1 MGESTWNVNGYA
13 GNWAIVPQ
21 IRHGWDMPETSA
33 ARIARPDHDAPNDT
47 SSFPEGGVRFV
58 SEEERARALATLE
71 ERGGLTVVVA
81 APRTRGT
88 LASLLEDQIE
98 SALESRGAA
107 PSLPF
112 AAAALSSLSDADA
125 KLSDQI
131 FRAKKAGFM
140 GLVLSVGSLAQAGRP
155 TGVLESTDAAFLRFY
170 AKASA
175 ERPLLVLLSED
186 DMYLGAYGDPIPL
199 TDAIFGELEDAE
211 DGADDELD
219 TERNVVESGIA
230 HTLPFPEHAPTT
242 LPFAGATEASTS
254 TATTT
259 STSTTTETSTS
270 SLSATDDGEDSVV
283 AAEGS
288 TTTLTATVE
297 EMDEEELESLLSPLP
312 PEANA
317 ELDVACEPEAPVTAP
332 SGSAPSITSSELG
345 KHVAALGSAR
355 GPQSLATLEATFV
368 KSYVPVDR
376 ELGMGFGDVR
386 AKDARDE
393 FRRGFA
399 RAYTDAFP
407 TLAVRGRRPK
417 MVLDVWDHAHQIS
430 KACGARTAH
439 VLVVDAMRFDIGVM
453 IRDELRIALD
463 GRGGI
468 VDESILW
475 AALPSTTARQLETLA
490 RGKIALS
497 SPAEDLSE
505 IDSLRGRAADEARR
519 MRIGSR
525 ELRKLDL
532 VIARLMTWQHAGERG
547 VLEIMPTVAK
557 QAASAIMRA
566 AAELPPRALLLVT
579 GDHGFTFD
587 AEGHVVCGGASPEEV
602 LVPAFACLLVELH

>member
-1 MGESTWNVNGYA
+1 
-13 GNWAIVPQ
+13 
-21 IRHGWDMPETSA
+21 MP
-33 ARIARPDHDAPNDT
+33 DT
-47 SSFPEGGVRFV
+47 SPARLAQDDRKETPAFSEGGVRFV
-58 SEEERARALATLE
+58 SEDDRARALSTLE
-71 ERGGLTVVVA
+71 ERGGLNVLVP
-81 APRTRGT
+81 APKTRGS
-88 LASLLEDQIE
+88 LASRIEDEIE
-98 SALESRGAA
+98 NALARRGAPPA
-107 PSLPF
+107 APF
-112 AAAALSSLSDADA
+112 AAADLGPMSDADA

-131 FRAKKAGFM
+131 FRAKKAGFL
-140 GLVLSVGSLAQAGRP
+140 GLVLSVDSLAFAARP

-170 AKASA
+170 AKAAA

-199 TDAIFGELEDAE
+199 TDAIFGELEDA
-211 DGADDELD
+211 DGDDEETD
-219 TERNVVESGIA
+219 TERNVESAIA
-230 HTLPFPEHAPTT
+230 HTLPFPEQLPLTR
-242 LPFAGATEASTS
+242 PFAGDSFAD
-254 TATTT
+254 TAEDDST
-259 STSTTTETSTS
+259 STSTSTQTSTQTLA
-270 SLSATDDGEDSVV
+270 LSPALSDAS
-283 AAEGS
+283 AP
-288 TTTLTATVE
+288 TLTTSFE
-297 EMDEEELESLLSPLP
+297 EMDEDEVESLLSPLP
-312 PEANA
+312 PEAEVDLSLNA
-317 ELDVACEPEAPVTAP
+317 EPEAPVTAASP
-332 SGSAPSITSSELG
+332 SAPSLSTADLG
-345 KHVAALGSAR
+345 KLVAALSASR
-355 GPQSLATLEATFV
+355 GPQSLSTLEATFV

-399 RAYTDAFP
+399 RAYTEAFP
-407 TLAVRGRRPK
+407 TLAVRGRRPR
-417 MVLDVWDHAHQIS
+417 MVLDAWDHAHTIA

-439 VLVVDAMRFDIGVM
+439 ILVVDAMRFDIGVM
-453 IRDELRIALD
+453 VRDELRSALD

-505 IDSLRGRAADEARR
+505 LDSLRGRAADEARR

-532 VIARLMTWQHAGERG
+532 VISRLLTWQHAGERG

-557 QAASAIMRA
+557 QAASAILRA

-587 AEGHVVCGGASPEEV
+587 SEGHLVCGGASPEEV
-602 LVPAFACLLVELH
+602 LVPAFACLLDELH